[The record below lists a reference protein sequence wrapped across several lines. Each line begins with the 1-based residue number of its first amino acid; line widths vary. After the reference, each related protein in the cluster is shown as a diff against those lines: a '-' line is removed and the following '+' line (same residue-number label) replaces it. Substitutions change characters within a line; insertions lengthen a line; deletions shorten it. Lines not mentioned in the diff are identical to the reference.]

1 MEQLVNELLKLIA
14 KSGGASMITELIHR
28 VAEDEHATVWQPAEV
43 EKATAYIR
51 DMNTYFSRVDAV
63 EIIENLIEKFHI
75 KLDDIR
81 VRESEGFD
89 EKIGVG
95 ELQ

>member
-1 MEQLVNELLKLIA
+1 MEQLVNELLKLIS

-28 VAEDEHATVWQPAEV
+28 ITEDDHATAWQQEEV
-43 EKATAYIR
+43 EKATAYVR
-51 DMNTYFSRVDAV
+51 DLNTYFSRVDAV

-75 KLDDIR
+75 RLEDIR